1 MLANPRAI
9 DVIDVLSDLFIM
21 RETPGHIRSDNGSEF
36 IAKAVQEWVTAIGG
50 KTAYIQPGSPWENG
64 YVESFDARLRDEL
77 LDGGICTPCAR
88 PRLPS
93 IVRHDQAARLTR
105 IQAASIGG
113 VHACLRR
120 VAGCA
125 TPIGSAGLAGAAAN
139 AKLTFGPLSGAD
151 QHSDILHAVSSSQ
164 LTEARDRVQSF
175 WGYNTAQW
183 SIWTKIR
190 FRYIYTAH
198 EAKNRVGHAV

>member
-21 RETPGHIRSDNGSEF
+21 RDTPGHIRSDNGSEF

-64 YVESFDARLRDEL
+64 HVESFDARLRDEL
-77 LDGGICTPCAR
+77 LDGGISTPCA
-88 PRLPS
+88 
-93 IVRHDQAARLTR
+93 
-105 IQAASIGG
+105 G

-120 VAGCA
+120 VAGGA

-151 QHSDILHAVSSSQ
+151 QHSDILHAVRSSQ

-175 WGYNTAQW
+175 WGYNRAQW